1 MSSQVVQ
8 EKVGIAKWYG
18 SFRAMKMRDR
28 LIVLGYV
35 LALAMAVVVL
45 LAGLAQPQNASSAIV
60 TVRALG
66 VQDYAKCVNI
76 SNPAIYTQIYDPIF
90 SELAYRFEGDM
101 EACDPA
107 TGQIV
112 TITRD
117 NKINGV
123 TASFSSGAVVMLA
136 VDVQDVGVVVVKERE
151 ISVVLQVP

>member
-1 MSSQVVQ
+1 
-8 EKVGIAKWYG
+8 
-18 SFRAMKMRDR
+18 
-28 LIVLGYV
+28 
-35 LALAMAVVVL
+35 
-45 LAGLAQPQNASSAIV
+45 
-60 TVRALG
+60 
-66 VQDYAKCVNI
+66 
-76 SNPAIYTQIYDPIF
+76 
-90 SELAYRFEGDM
+90 M

-151 ISVVLQVP
+151 ISFVLQVP